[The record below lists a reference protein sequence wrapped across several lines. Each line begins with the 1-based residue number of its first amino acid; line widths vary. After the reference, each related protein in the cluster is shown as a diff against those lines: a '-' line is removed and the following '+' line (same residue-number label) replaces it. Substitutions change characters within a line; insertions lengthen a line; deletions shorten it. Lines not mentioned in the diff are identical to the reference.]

1 MYYLILIAIAAVIIS
16 NPEKVS
22 EAVPGMNEGEKQQL
36 RQGLQSISQGVS
48 DTTNA
53 GLNAFLR
60 KIIGGGKGGE

>member
-1 MYYLILIAIAAVIIS
+1 MYYLILIILAGVIVA

-22 EAVPGMNEGEKQQL
+22 GAVPGMNEDEKQQL
-36 RQGLQSISQGVS
+36 CRGLQSISQGVS

-60 KIIGGGKGGE
+60 KIMGGNKD

>member
-1 MYYLILIAIAAVIIS
+1 MYYLIIFGVLAIIIA

-22 EAVPGMNEGEKQQL
+22 GVMPGLNHEEQAQMRG
-36 RQGLQSISQGVS
+36 GLESISRGIS

-60 KIIGGGKGGE
+60 RIMNEGKGD